1 MGLGKRAKGYSSL
14 SVPLPSA
21 FKSPA
26 VVGRFDYTDNPLSPN
41 IDQHQFSPNNIHM
54 LPIEMV
60 MRVNK
65 MITKVK
71 MHWSANKLS
80 QLTLEGNVWRSLWR
94 IYMWILGL
102 KGISPSSLNV
112 SRLHP
117 LVPRVRGGDSNHFGL
132 QCSYLQTVSNNKY
145 LRNKW
150 TAQIHVLD
158 FFRSDVLS
166 LEKTKIESLE
176 W

>member
-1 MGLGKRAKGYSSL
+1 MK
-14 SVPLPSA
+14 
-21 FKSPA
+21 
-26 VVGRFDYTDNPLSPN
+26 
-41 IDQHQFSPNNIHM
+41 
-54 LPIEMV
+54 
-60 MRVNK
+60 
-65 MITKVK
+65 ITMENLYVDI
-71 MHWSANKLS
+71 
-80 QLTLEGNVWRSLWR
+80 GD
-94 IYMWILGL
+94 

-176 W
+176 